1 MTNRELEFHA
11 FCLTDTGSRLD
22 RFAAAIAARIKPGD
36 TVVDLGA
43 GSGILSFLACQAG
56 ARRVYAIEAGQSI
69 EFARLLAAR
78 NGLQDRIEFIAQSS
92 TQVTL
97 PERVDLVVGDIHDTF
112 GLQTQGLAAITD
124 ARDRFLALGGTLIP
138 CRIQLL
144 AAPVEVPDHY
154 RRTIDVWQRQARG
167 IDLSPLRSLAVN
179 QPTAVRVARSQ
190 LLGAVV
196 PLATIDLMHMTG
208 LHTGGATHSEVTRD
222 GTLHG
227 VCGCF
232 VTTLADGVTMG
243 NVPGESDTTNFAQA
257 FFPIESPIAVR
268 AGDCI
273 TIRLETHDGV
283 ASRWQIE
290 VMRAGHCLGRYDHSM
305 LHAEALSLETL
316 RKNAAD
322 YRPTLTVIGA
332 IERELLDRFDGTYSA
347 AELESWLRGR
357 AETVLPSAQEASALL
372 KRTIERCG

>member
-1 MTNRELEFHA
+1 MTTRDLEFHA

-56 ARRVYAIEAGQSI
+56 ARRVYAIEAGGSI

-78 NGLQDRIEFIAQSS
+78 NGFQDRIEFIAESS

-97 PERVDLVVGDIHDTF
+97 PDRVDLVVGDIHDTF
-112 GLQTQGLAAITD
+112 GLQTQGLATVTD
-124 ARDRFLALGGTLIP
+124 ARDRFLAPGGTLIP
-138 CRIQLL
+138 RRIQLL
-144 AAPVEVPDHY
+144 TAPVEAPDHY
-154 RRTIDVWQRQARG
+154 QRTIDVWEQQARG

-179 QPTAVRVARSQ
+179 QPSVARIARSQ

-196 PLATIDLMHMTG
+196 PLATIDLMHVTG
-208 LHTGGATHSEVTRD
+208 LHTGGATHSEVARD

-268 AGDCI
+268 AGDRI
-273 TIRLETHDGV
+273 AIRLETHDGA
-283 ASRWQIE
+283 ASHWQLE
-290 VMRAGHCLGRYDHSM
+290 VTRNGDCIGRFDHSM
-305 LHAEALSLETL
+305 LHAETLSLETL
-316 RKNAAD
+316 RKNADD
-322 YRPTLTVIGA
+322 YHPTLTVLGA
-332 IERELLDRFDGTYSA
+332 IERELLDRFDGTHSA
-347 AELESWLRGR
+347 AELESWLRSR
-357 AETVLPSAQEASALL
+357 AGTVLPSAQEASALL